1 MMMVYWIFQPIPLA
15 VTALLPVAL
24 FPLFGLTST
33 EKACEPYLKSTNMLF
48 MASLIIA
55 IAMESSGVHKRI
67 AFRILICIGQDLRIL
82 FAGFM
87 FITMFLGIWIINT
100 AATAMILPIVDVVV
114 NELFNQ
120 PDRKASI
127 SISNQNEINKND
139 LELICNLID

>member
-1 MMMVYWIFQPIPLA
+1 
-15 VTALLPVAL
+15 
-24 FPLFGLTST
+24 
-33 EKACEPYLKSTNMLF
+33 MLF

-120 PDRKASI
+120 PRASF
-127 SISNQNEINKND
+127 SVSNKSELNSNNVH
-139 LELICNLID
+139 LELICNE